1 RVGRPQDKGAPR
13 RSNVQAIASP
23 YSVVDE
29 LTAYAVRLALYA
41 DSIRA
46 RARGSGKGIAAQDR
60 LPALVGRQAQRQKLS
75 WLGRWHA
82 SAVRIGEVDRDHGFA
97 FRFDVRDV
105 QRAEP
110 SPGRR
115 RAHRG
120 EAGVTGRVEPCS
132 LAEYCLERHFPAG
145 RQGRD
150 QQGARDLIVRVPRK
164 I

>member
-1 RVGRPQDKGAPR
+1 LLGPVAGAVQPPDISAGLGAGQRMEHRQHRRRTHSCAQQKDRRVGRPQDKGAPR
-13 RSNVQAIASP
+13 RSNVLAIASP

-29 LTAYAVRLALYA
+29 LTAYALRLALYA

-97 FRFDVRDV
+97 F
-105 QRAEP
+105 
-110 SPGRR
+110 
-115 RAHRG
+115 
-120 EAGVTGRVEPCS
+120 
-132 LAEYCLERHFPAG
+132 
-145 RQGRD
+145 
-150 QQGARDLIVRVPRK
+150 
-164 I
+164 